1 MDKSWRDYEGQVFE
15 KFKEKYPNQEIQF
28 NQKLVGRYSLVERQ
42 IDILIK
48 AAIADSMQIG
58 VFDCKKFNKKINVKT
73 VDSMIGYMD
82 DLNANYGGIIT
93 CRGFSKAAVNR
104 AKARNIS
111 LEVIEFKS
119 ATELIDHLVP
129 SLDFSD
135 GRNSMYLALL

>member
-1 MDKSWRDYEGQVFE
+1 MNKSWRDYEGQVFE
-15 KFKEKYPNQEIQF
+15 KFREKYPNQEILF
-28 NQKLVGRYSLVERQ
+28 NQNIVGRYSLVERQ

-48 AAIADSMQIG
+48 ASIADSVQIG
-58 VFDCKKFNKKINVKT
+58 VFDCKKFNKKIDVKT

-93 CRGFSKAAVNR
+93 CRGFSKAAINR
-104 AKARNIS
+104 ARAGNIK

-119 ATELIDHLVP
+119 VSELIDHFVP

-135 GRNSMYLALL
+135 ARNSMYIALF